1 MIKSMLTPST
11 IGNRP
16 RIVVTEVSNTGLR
29 RCAPVRRIASFA
41 VFVVPFSR
49 SKVSINTMLL
59 LTPMPP
65 IKGYYIGVIYISIPY
80 TSPIFKPT
88 VYSASLACGFWMR
101 LLKQA

>member
-1 MIKSMLTPST
+1 MLTPST

-16 RIVVTEVSNTGLR
+16 KIVVTEVSNTSLR
-29 RCAPVRRIASFA
+29 RCAPVRGIASFA

-65 IKGYYIGVIYISIPY
+65 IKGYYIGVIYRSYIPVLY
-80 TSPIFKPT
+80 LSQLFIMQVWHVDFG
-88 VYSASLACGFWMR
+88 CGC
-101 LLKQA
+101 

>member
-11 IGNRP
+11 IGNRL

-29 RCAPVRRIASFA
+29 RCAPVRGIASFA

-65 IKGYYIGVIYISIPY
+65 IKGYYIGVIYID
-80 TSPIFKPT
+80 PI
-88 VYSASLACGFWMR
+88 YQSYI
-101 LLKQA
+101 